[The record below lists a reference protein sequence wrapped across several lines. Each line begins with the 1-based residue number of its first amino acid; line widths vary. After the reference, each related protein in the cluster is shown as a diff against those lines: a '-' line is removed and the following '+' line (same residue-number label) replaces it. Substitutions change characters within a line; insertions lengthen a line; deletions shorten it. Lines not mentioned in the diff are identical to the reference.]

1 MKINFFDKKCQS
13 QTPRH
18 KFGICDQP
26 PPPETPAY
34 LDTENPR
41 DWIAIVE
48 NSQEIEVTFT
58 AIDKCIEIR
67 KVDGS
72 GGMDTRCEGMLT
84 YANCLIFVELKE
96 RKGKNSGWVGD
107 GEEQLRNTIRVF
119 IENHGIEDYSSR
131 KAYIANNKKP
141 TFQTSQQGRMEKFR
155 QETGFRLIIQNIIK
169 ID

>member
-13 QTPRH
+13 QTHRH
-18 KFGICDQP
+18 EFGICDP
-26 PPPETPAY
+26 PFPPETPAY
-34 LDTENPR
+34 LDTENPS

-67 KVDGS
+67 KVDGN
-72 GGMDTRCEGMLT
+72 GMDKRCDGMLT
-84 YANCLIFVELKE
+84 YVNCLIFVELKE

-119 IENHGIEDYSSR
+119 IENHGIEYYSSR

-141 TFQTSQQGRMEKFR
+141 TFQTSQTERMEKFR
-155 QETGFRLIIQNIIK
+155 QETGFRLIIQNIVK

>member
-58 AIDKCIEIR
+58 AGEKFGVGRRRR
-67 KVDGS
+67 KA
-72 GGMDTRCEGMLT
+72 TEKR
-84 YANCLIFVELKE
+84 
-96 RKGKNSGWVGD
+96 NSG
-107 GEEQLRNTIRVF
+107 I
-119 IENHGIEDYSSR
+119 Y
-131 KAYIANNKKP
+131 
-141 TFQTSQQGRMEKFR
+141 
-155 QETGFRLIIQNIIK
+155 
-169 ID
+169 

>member
-13 QTPRH
+13 QTHRH
-18 KFGICDQP
+18 KFGICDP
-26 PPPETPAY
+26 PSSSENPAY
-34 LDTENPR
+34 LDTENPS

-84 YANCLIFVELKE
+84 YANCLIFGFFGLCYAMDGGYKGCNPYIE
-96 RKGKNSGWVGD
+96 RHLAIFVNY
-107 GEEQLRNTIRVF
+107 F
-119 IENHGIEDYSSR
+119 
-131 KAYIANNKKP
+131 
-141 TFQTSQQGRMEKFR
+141 
-155 QETGFRLIIQNIIK
+155 
-169 ID
+169 

>member
-13 QTPRH
+13 QTHRH
-18 KFGICDQP
+18 EFGICDP
-26 PPPETPAY
+26 PFPPETPAY

-48 NSQEIEVTFT
+48 NYQEIEVTFT

-72 GGMDTRCEGMLT
+72 GMDKRCDGMLT

-96 RKGKNSGWVGD
+96 RKGSG
-107 GEEQLRNTIRVF
+107 
-119 IENHGIEDYSSR
+119 
-131 KAYIANNKKP
+131 
-141 TFQTSQQGRMEKFR
+141 
-155 QETGFRLIIQNIIK
+155 
-169 ID
+169 